1 MGWTPCFAL
10 PQNQERTDYIVGNF
24 DVRQRYA
31 HTRID
36 RKRPI
41 PFEIYDDQ
49 EITKESVIQF
59 VPVDACTAL
68 YYRDL
73 FVHRLGSTI
82 AEFYFL
88 MLIDGRVTSACGIN
102 DQHLN
107 HGTSEY
113 ISEVFGITRTSQ
125 RYARLG
131 KLFMLCLTSGSFRMA
146 LMRSR
151 RSMQFRTP
159 KGVQTTSITRHREG
173 KTDRS
178 VMKRHLVEE
187 HEMGYKIIYRADF
200 REDTW
205 KDCLNKWLDK
215 WGEKTRPAYSTDPT
229 QSTS

>member
-1 MGWTPCFAL
+1 
-10 PQNQERTDYIVGNF
+10 
-24 DVRQRYA
+24 
-31 HTRID
+31 
-36 RKRPI
+36 
-41 PFEIYDDQ
+41 
-49 EITKESVIQF
+49 
-59 VPVDACTAL
+59 
-68 YYRDL
+68 
-73 FVHRLGSTI
+73 
-82 AEFYFL
+82 
-88 MLIDGRVTSACGIN
+88 MLIDGRVCSACGIN

-131 KLFMLCLTSGSFRMA
+131 KLFMLCLTSGGFRMA

-205 KDCLNKWLDK
+205 QDCLNKWIDK
-215 WGEKTRPAYSTDPT
+215 WGSKTRPGYKG
-229 QSTS
+229 